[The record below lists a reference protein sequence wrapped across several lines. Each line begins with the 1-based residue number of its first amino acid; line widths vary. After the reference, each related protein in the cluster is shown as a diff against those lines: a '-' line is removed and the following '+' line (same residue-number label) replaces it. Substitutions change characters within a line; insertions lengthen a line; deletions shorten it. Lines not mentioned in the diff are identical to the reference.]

1 MRRSLISI
9 TIAITTGSYMTN
21 NETIKL
27 IISHQEEKCMVT
39 ECAVNMC
46 LIDVA
51 TWGVDQW
58 VKWSPVLIADIF
70 RNTAEEV
77 LEDVMNEVE
86 SQSMGES
93 IIDELLTCNQAER
106 IDYKKALIGMK
117 SGAIR
122 YFDALSLYMEI
133 HEEVKQKY
141 YLYG

>member
-1 MRRSLISI
+1 MRRSLIS
-9 TIAITTGSYMTN
+9 TTTAITTDSYMTN

-27 IISHQEEKCMVT
+27 IIKYQEDKCMVT

-58 VKWSPVLIADIF
+58 VTWSPILVADIF
-70 RNTAEEV
+70 RNTAKEV
-77 LEDVMNEVE
+77 LEDIMNEVE
-86 SQSMGES
+86 SQSMGEV

-117 SGAIR
+117 NGAIK
-122 YFDALSLYMEI
+122 YFDALSLYIEI

-141 YLYG
+141 YLDD